1 MEETVEV
8 KQSTINT
15 LKDVYSK
22 FNKLDKLELNSKQIF
37 NLRRKIKQEKLDG
50 YDNKL
55 RTITLYT
62 HSNNEYLKIYIN
74 SLYTQYFPQES

>member
-37 NLRRKIKQEKLDG
+37 NLRRKIKQEKSDG

-55 RTITLYT
+55 RTITLYSHT
-62 HSNNEYLKIYIN
+62 EDPHLKIYVN
-74 SLYTQYFPQES
+74 KLYTQYFPQES